1 VLTAQ
6 RAAASDQTTA
16 IAAACSRS
24 TPISTGSSARA
35 ARSSPP
41 PGFLQA
47 RTGYGDATLLHGYAI
62 TCHVAQGLTVDEA
75 FVLADRGITQESGYT
90 ALSRG
95 RHADYLTRR
104 DSPTTSTP
112 RSARSSQ

>member
-1 VLTAQ
+1 M
-6 RAAASDQTTA
+6 
-16 IAAACSRS
+16 CSRRNELQLAINNGDRGRVLAV

-47 RTGYGDATLLHGYAI
+47 RTGYGDATVLHGYAI